1 MISNEFETAIY
12 ASMAGFVV
20 GAVMKVVTKFL
31 ERDKSELDMHVTLRK
46 ELREELDSVK
56 TDLHRIQS
64 ELDEWKQKYFDQVQ
78 ITSQLKLDVV
88 SLTEE
93 IYEYKRVSG
102 IFPTL
107 DGLEPNGEV

>member
-1 MISNEFETAIY
+1 MITNEFETAIY

-46 ELREELDSVK
+46 ELREELDTVK

-64 ELDEWKQKYFDQVQ
+64 ELDDWKQKYFDQVQ
-78 ITSQLKLDVV
+78 LTNQLKLDVV

-93 IYEYKRVSG
+93 IYEYKRISG
-102 IFPTL
+102 IFPS
-107 DGLEPNGEV
+107 LESNGEL